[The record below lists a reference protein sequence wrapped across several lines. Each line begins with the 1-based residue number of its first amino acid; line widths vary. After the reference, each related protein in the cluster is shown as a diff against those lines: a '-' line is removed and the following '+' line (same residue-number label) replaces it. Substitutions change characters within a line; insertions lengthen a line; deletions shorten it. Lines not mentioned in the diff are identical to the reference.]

1 MADWPSEYR
10 LNGWWRDQT
19 FLDDLH
25 SGARAHP
32 AKPAVVARLVR
43 DSSTRTL
50 SYAELARLTERC
62 AGALAALGLR
72 RGDFVAVQLTNK
84 WELAPLVLGCLRAG
98 VRFCPLVP
106 MYRRRE
112 LRAMLG
118 LTEARAFITMAELS
132 GEPSAQQ
139 AMELAAELPALEHV
153 LVAGAAAAS
162 GGVLPAGALG
172 FEDFFFGTAWED
184 QETAELDQRQF
195 GPDDPFLV
203 LFTSGTTGE
212 PKGVLHSQNTLF
224 AAISGEAAVFGLDET
239 LVMTAASVCTHYTGL
254 VQGMLMPLMLH
265 GTMVFPD
272 TLGGPAV
279 LDLIEDHA
287 ITFLYA
293 APPFLRDLRD
303 VQRASPRNVSSLKWL
318 VSGSAPVPPQ
328 FAGEVKQD
336 FGVRLH
342 SLWGMSENGPVTI
355 TRPADPEDWAAHSDG
370 SPIAGMEVRID
381 PAPGQPDGAGLLWVR
396 GAAQCLGYFKRDGLY
411 TARLDPGGW
420 FDTGDLARPDGRG
433 GIRITGRASDILL
446 HHAFIVPT
454 PEIEALIERHPKV
467 REVAL
472 IGLPDGDGDEAMCA
486 VVAPYGEPVTLAEIR
501 DHLRDSGAMQWY
513 WPDRV
518 ETMAALPKT
527 ATGKILKS
535 ELRKQFAGR

>member
-1 MADWPSEYR
+1 MVDWPSEHR
-10 LNGWWRDQT
+10 LSGRWRDQT
-19 FLDDLH
+19 FLDDLR
-25 SGARAHP
+25 SAVQTHP
-32 AKPAVVARLVR
+32 AKPAVVARRVS

-50 SYAELARLTERC
+50 SYAELAQLTERC
-62 AGALAALGLR
+62 AVALAEMGLEP
-72 RGDFVAVQLTNK
+72 GDFVAVQLTNK
-84 WELAPLVLGCLRAG
+84 WEITPLFFGCLRAG
-98 VRFCPLVP
+98 VRLCPLVP

-112 LRAMLG
+112 LRTMLG
-118 LTEARAFITMAELS
+118 LTEARAFITMAELY
-132 GEPSAQQ
+132 GEPSGRQ

-153 LVAGAAAAS
+153 LVADGPAPEGARC
-162 GGVLPAGALG
+162 

-184 QETAELDQRQF
+184 QRTPPLDRREF

-224 AAISGEAAVFGLDET
+224 AAIRGEADRFGLDES
-239 LVMTAASVCTHYTGL
+239 LVMAAASVCTHYTGF
-254 VQGMLMPLMLH
+254 VQGMLMPLMLR

-279 LDLIEDHA
+279 LDLIEDQG

-318 VSGSAPVPPQ
+318 VSGSSPVPPQ
-328 FAGEVKQD
+328 FVDEVRDD

-342 SLWGMSENGPVTI
+342 ALWGMTENGPVTI
-355 TRPADPEDWAAHSDG
+355 TRPADPQDWAAHSDG

-381 PAPGQPDGAGLLWVR
+381 PMPGQPDGTGRLWVR
-396 GAAQCLGYFKRDGLY
+396 GAAQCLGYFRRDDLY
-411 TARLDPGGW
+411 SSRLDADGW

-433 GIRITGRASDILL
+433 GIRITGRVSDILL

-472 IGLPDGDGDEAMCA
+472 VGLPDGDGDEAMCA
-486 VVAPYGEPVTLAEIR
+486 VVAPYGETVTLAEIR
-501 DHLRDSGAMQWY
+501 EHLRDAGAMEWY

-518 ETMAALPKT
+518 EMMQALPKT
-527 ATGKILKS
+527 PTGKVLKS
-535 ELRKQFAGR
+535 RLKKQFAGV